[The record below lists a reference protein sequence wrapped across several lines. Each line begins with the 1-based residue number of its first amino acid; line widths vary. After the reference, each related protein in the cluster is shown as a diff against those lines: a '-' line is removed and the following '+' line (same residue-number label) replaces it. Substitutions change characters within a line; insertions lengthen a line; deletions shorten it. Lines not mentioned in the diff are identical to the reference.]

1 MALTPPKA
9 TDLFSDIDSPKA
21 AAVAMDE
28 FNTELSKSLS
38 AGISDPSQIMAVKSG
53 NVSFAQASMSSSGAT
68 TQLEALVANKSLSPE
83 VISSLTT
90 ALATQRG
97 VSGDIAK
104 EITTTSPL
112 STSFAAFDLEAPAK
126 LLTPR
131 PTPLRN
137 RIPRKKGIGTSHRV
151 KRILGYTGTGTGG
164 QGQIWPGINETT
176 QNNFA
181 PGASNPYYLE
191 RGPQISYT
199 ADDLVLPY
207 NSYSLSDQV
216 SFDANFSGLG
226 YQDLR
231 QLSSTST
238 LYATMLMEERMMLMA
253 RGTASGYSGA
263 LAAPVFATGAR
274 AAAGSEVAL
283 TATTYYVNVT
293 ADAGISYSGFGESI
307 LGTQATQVVASGQ
320 VLTVTVSAAN
330 AVVGALGYNVYVG
343 TTTGAA
349 NLKYQGT
356 LKGTGTLVINGVG
369 GNSLG
374 NADIYTTT
382 GAAASRA
389 SADTSAYATGYDGIL
404 PTVLGPN
411 SGAINQINS
420 TFSTSNPGVEF
431 QNVFATLYN
440 NVKADPDEILLNG
453 SDRKQLSDAI
463 KSGSTANYRLNIE
476 NPGEGGITYGSVVTG
491 LQNEVT
497 GKSLALTV
505 HPWLPQGVSPVLSYT
520 LPIPDT
526 EVSDVW
532 ANFLVQDYMGIQW
545 PVNQFTYD
553 FSTYFRGT
561 FFCTAPA
568 WNGVVSGIV
577 PA

>member
-1 MALTPPKA
+1 MATEM
-9 TDLFSDIDSPKA
+9 PKA
-21 AAVAMDE
+21 ADLFDGATPLEAAQKMEEYTDLLGKSLSNASHVPGQMPTQDPMAAME
-28 FNTELSKSLS
+28 ALAASKSLS
-38 AGISDPSQIMAVKSG
+38 ADAAAGLQ
-53 NVSFAQASMSSSGAT
+53 N
-68 TQLEALVANKSLSPE
+68 
-83 VISSLTT
+83 
-90 ALATQRG
+90 ALAAQRLAMQ
-97 VSGDIAK
+97 DIQK
-104 EITTTSPL
+104 EITLTSPL

-137 RIPRKKGIGTSHRV
+137 RIPRKKGVGTSHRV
-151 KRILGYTGTGTGG
+151 KRITGYTGTGTGG
-164 QGQIWPGINETT
+164 QGNIWPGITEST

-181 PGASNPYYLE
+181 GGGSTPLE
-191 RGPQISYT
+191 LIRGPQISYT

-238 LYATMLMEERMMLMA
+238 LYATMLMEERMMLFA

-263 LAAPVFATGAR
+263 IAAPTGLTASSP
-274 AAAGSEVAL
+274 AAAGSQTAL
-283 TATTYYVNVT
+283 AAGTYYIYIT
-293 ADAGISYSGFGESI
+293 ADAGISANGFGESI
-307 LGTQATQVVASGQ
+307 VSAVASETVASGD
-320 VLTVTVSAAN
+320 VLVVSFTGST
-330 AVVGALGYNVYVG
+330 GALGYNVYVG
-343 TTTGAA
+343 TATGTA
-349 NLKYQGT
+349 NCKYQGT
-356 LKGTGTLVINGVG
+356 VKGGTSVTIQGAAATTLPAN
-369 GNSLG
+369 NFAFS
-374 NADIYTTT
+374 TT

-389 SADTSAYATGYDGIL
+389 NADTSAYATGYDGIL

-411 SGAINQINS
+411 SGYNNAINS
-420 TFSTSNPGVEF
+420 AFSTSNPGVEF
-431 QNVFATLYN
+431 QTVFAGLYES
-440 NVKADPDEILLNG
+440 VKGDPDVVLLNG
-453 SDRKQLSDAI
+453 NDRKQLSDAI
-463 KSGSTANYRLNIE
+463 KSGSTANYRLVIND
-476 NPGEGGITYGSVVTG
+476 PGTSGTTYGSIVTG

-497 GKSLALTV
+497 GKAVDLMV
-505 HPWLPQGVSPVLSYT
+505 HPWLNQGVSPVLSWT

-545 PVNQFTYD
+545 PVTQFTYD

-568 WNGVVSGIV
+568 WNGAVSGIRNS
-577 PA
+577 

>member
-1 MALTPPKA
+1 MATEM
-9 TDLFSDIDSPKA
+9 PKA
-21 AAVAMDE
+21 ADLFDGASPVEAAQKMEEYTDLLGKSLSNASHVPGQAPTQDPMAAME
-28 FNTELSKSLS
+28 ALAASKSLTADAA
-38 AGISDPSQIMAVKSG
+38 AGLQ
-53 NVSFAQASMSSSGAT
+53 N
-68 TQLEALVANKSLSPE
+68 
-83 VISSLTT
+83 
-90 ALATQRG
+90 ALAAQRLAMQ
-97 VSGDIAK
+97 DIQK

-137 RIPRKKGIGTSHRV
+137 RIPRKKGVGTSHRV
-151 KRILGYTGTGTGG
+151 KRITGYTGTGTGG
-164 QGQIWPGINETT
+164 QGNIWPGITETT

-181 PGASNPYYLE
+181 PGAANALYLE

-238 LYATMLMEERMMLMA
+238 LYATMLMEERMMLFA
-253 RGTASGYSGA
+253 RGTAAGYSGA
-263 LAAPVFATGAR
+263 IAAPTGLTASSPAATGSQTALAAN
-274 AAAGSEVAL
+274 
-283 TATTYYVNVT
+283 TYYIYIT
-293 ADAGISYSGFGESI
+293 ADAGISQNGFGESI
-307 LGTQATQVVASGQ
+307 VSAVASETVASGD
-320 VLTVTVSAAN
+320 VLSVSFTGST
-330 AVVGALGYNVYVG
+330 GALGYNVYVG
-343 TTTGAA
+343 TA
-349 NLKYQGT
+349 
-356 LKGTGTLVINGVG
+356 TGTANCKYVGTVKGGTTVVIQGAGATNLPA
-369 GNSLG
+369 NNFAFS
-374 NADIYTTT
+374 TS

-389 SADTSAYATGYDGIL
+389 NADTSAYATGYDGIL

-411 SGAINQINS
+411 SGFNNAINAA
-420 TFSTSNPGVEF
+420 FSTSNPGVEF
-431 QNVFATLYN
+431 QNVFAGLYES
-440 NVKADPDEILLNG
+440 VKADPDVVLLNG
-453 SDRKQLSDAI
+453 NDRKQLSDAI
-463 KSGSTANYRLNIE
+463 KSGSTANYRLVIND
-476 NPGEGGITYGSVVTG
+476 PGQGGTTYGSVVTG

-497 GKSLALTV
+497 GKAVDLMV
-505 HPWLPQGVSPVLSYT
+505 HPWLNQGVAPVLSWT

-545 PVNQFTYD
+545 PVTQFTYD

-568 WNGVVSGIV
+568 WNGAVSGIR
-577 PA
+577 AS

>member
-1 MALTPPKA
+1 MALQA
-9 TDLFSDIDSPKA
+9 PKA
-21 AAVAMDE
+21 ADLFDGASPVEAAERMEEFQGVLNKALANGSTTPGQAPTDPVA
-28 FNTELSKSLS
+28 
-38 AGISDPSQIMAVKSG
+38 AI
-53 NVSFAQASMSSSGAT
+53 
-68 TQLEALVANKSLSPE
+68 EALAINKSLSPE
-83 VISSLTT
+83 ATASLQT
-90 ALATQRG
+90 ALAAQRG
-97 VSGDIAK
+97 AMGDINK
-104 EITTTSPL
+104 EITLTTPL

-137 RIPRKKGIGTSHRV
+137 RIPRKKGVGTSHRV

-164 QGQIWPGINETT
+164 VGNLWPGITESTT
-176 QNNFA
+176 NTF
-181 PGASNPYYLE
+181 GGLTLE
-191 RGPQISYT
+191 RGPQISYA

-207 NSYSLSDQV
+207 NSYSLSDSV

-263 LAAPVFATGAR
+263 LSAPTFALTSPVATSGQTAL
-274 AAAGSEVAL
+274 AAA
-283 TATTYYVNVT
+283 TYYVNVT
-293 ADAGISYSGFGESI
+293 ADAGISGNGFGESI
-307 LGTQATQVVASGQ
+307 LGTEASTAVASGD
-320 VLTVTVSAAN
+320 VLAITVST
-330 AVVGALGYNVYVG
+330 AVTGALGYNIYVG
-343 TTTGAA
+343 TATGAA

-356 LKGTGTLVINGVG
+356 LKGTGTFYIQGAGTSGLT
-369 GNSLG
+369 GN
-374 NADIYTTT
+374 NAAFTTT

-411 SGAINQINS
+411 SGAINAINS
-420 TFSTSNPGVEF
+420 AFSTSNPGVEF
-431 QNVFATLYN
+431 QSVFATMYQA
-440 NVKADPDEILLNG
+440 VKADPDVVLLNG
-453 SDRKQLSDAI
+453 NDRKQLSDAI
-463 KSGSTANYRLNIE
+463 KNGSTANYRLVIND
-476 NPGEGGITYGSVVTG
+476 PGAGGTTYGSIVTG

-497 GKSLALTV
+497 GKAVDLMV
-505 HPWLPQGVSPVLSYT
+505 HPWLNQGVAPVLSFT

-532 ANFLVQDYMGIQW
+532 ANFMVQDYMGIQW
-545 PVNQFTYD
+545 PVVQFTYD

-568 WNGVVSGIV
+568 WNGAVSGIV
-577 PA
+577 AA

>member
-1 MALTPPKA
+1 MAEMPRAK
-9 TDLFSDIDSPKA
+9 DLFGDASPLEA
-21 AAVAMDE
+21 AQKMEE
-28 FNTELSKSLS
+28 FTEVLGKSLS
-38 AGISDPSQIMAVKSG
+38 
-53 NVSFAQASMSSSGAT
+53 NSSSVPGQAPAVDPT
-68 TQLEALVANKSLSPE
+68 AQLEALAASKSLAPD
-83 VISSLTT
+83 
-90 ALATQRG
+90 ALAGLNNALASQRLAMQEIQK
-97 VSGDIAK
+97 DI
-104 EITTTSPL
+104 TLTSPL

-137 RIPRKKGIGTSHRV
+137 RIPRKKGVGTSHRV

-164 QGQIWPGINETT
+164 VGQTWPGITETST
-176 QNNFA
+176 QAFGSIN
-181 PGASNPYYLE
+181 YE
-191 RGPQISYT
+191 RGKLISYA

-207 NSYSLSDQV
+207 NSYSLSDSV

-263 LAAPVFATGAR
+263 LSAPTFALASPVASGSQVAIAAN
-274 AAAGSEVAL
+274 
-283 TATTYYVNVT
+283 TYYVNVT
-293 ADAGISYSGFGESI
+293 ADAGISTTGFGESI
-307 LGTQATQVVASGQ
+307 LGTEANTVVASGD
-320 VLTVTVSAAN
+320 VLTVTVST
-330 AVVGALGYNVYVG
+330 AVAGALGYNIYVG
-343 TTTGAA
+343 TATGAA

-356 LKGTGTLVINGVG
+356 LRGTGTFTIQGAGTQGLT
-369 GNSLG
+369 GN
-374 NADIYTTT
+374 NAALTTT

-404 PTVLGPN
+404 PTVLGAN
-411 SGAINQINS
+411 SGFNNAINS
-420 TFSTSNPGVEF
+420 TFSTSNPGAEF
-431 QNVFATLYN
+431 QTVFARLYDS
-440 NVKADPDEILLNG
+440 VKADPDLVLLNG
-453 SDRKQLSDAI
+453 NDRKQLSDAI
-463 KSGSTANYRLNIE
+463 KSGSNANYRLTIND
-476 NPGEGGITYGSVVTG
+476 PGTSGTTYGSIVTG

-497 GKSLALTV
+497 GKAVDLEV
-505 HPWLPQGVSPVLSYT
+505 HPWLPQGVSPVLSFT

-532 ANFLVQDYMGIQW
+532 SNFLVQDYMGIQW
-545 PVNQFTYD
+545 PVTQFAYE

-568 WNGVVSGIV
+568 WNGAVSGITS
-577 PA
+577 A

>member
-1 MALTPPKA
+1 MATEM
-9 TDLFSDIDSPKA
+9 PKA
-21 AAVAMDE
+21 ADLFDGATPYEAAQKMEEYTDLLGKSLSNASHVPGQAPTQDPMAAME
-28 FNTELSKSLS
+28 ALASSKSLTADAA
-38 AGISDPSQIMAVKSG
+38 AGLQ
-53 NVSFAQASMSSSGAT
+53 N
-68 TQLEALVANKSLSPE
+68 
-83 VISSLTT
+83 
-90 ALATQRG
+90 ALAAQRLAMQ
-97 VSGDIAK
+97 DIQK

-137 RIPRKKGIGTSHRV
+137 RIPRKKGVGTSHRV
-151 KRILGYTGTGTGG
+151 KRITGYTGTGTGG
-164 QGQIWPGINETT
+164 QGQIWPGITETT

-181 PGASNPYYLE
+181 PGGANGLYLE

-263 LAAPVFATGAR
+263 LAAPTFTLASPV
-274 AAAGSEVAL
+274 AASGQTAL
-283 TATTYYVNVT
+283 AATTYYVNVT
-293 ADAGISYSGFGESI
+293 ADAGISANGFGESI
-307 LGTQATQVVASGQ
+307 LGTEANTAVASGD
-320 VLTVTVSAAN
+320 VLTITVGT
-330 AVVGALGYNVYVG
+330 AVAGALGYNIYVG
-343 TTTGAA
+343 TATGAA

-356 LKGTGTLVINGVG
+356 LKGTGTFTVQGAGASVS
-369 GNSLG
+369 GN
-374 NADIYTTT
+374 NAAFTTT

-389 SADTSAYATGYDGIL
+389 TADTSAYATGYDGIL

-411 SGAINQINS
+411 SGFNNAINS

-431 QNVFATLYN
+431 QNVFAGLYQS
-440 NVKADPDEILLNG
+440 VKADPDIVLLNG
-453 SDRKQLSDAI
+453 NDRKQLSDAI
-463 KSGSTANYRLNIE
+463 KNGSNANYRLVIN
-476 NPGEGGITYGSVVTG
+476 NPGDGGTTYGSIVTG

-497 GKSLALTV
+497 GKAVDLMV
-505 HPWLPQGVSPVLSYT
+505 HPWLNQGVAPVLSWT

-545 PVNQFTYD
+545 PVTQFTYD

-568 WNGVVSGIV
+568 WNGAVSGIV
-577 PA
+577 NA